1 MVHVIPLAAADVH
14 RPWTQPP
21 HGHRAPTLYPAI
33 EPYAS
38 GFLEVAGGH
47 SLYWETSGNSA
58 GTPVLFLHGGPGG
71 GCTANSRRWFDP
83 QRFRIVLFDQRG
95 CGRSR
100 PAAGIAEN
108 TTEHLIND
116 IEALRLHCGI
126 ERWLLFGGSWGA
138 TLALAY
144 GQRHPARVRAMIL
157 RGVFAGTQS
166 ELDWL
171 YRDGASKLFPEAW
184 ENFRQLI
191 PAPLHDDLIAAYH
204 ARLNCGDAQEE
215 LSAAHAWCAW
225 EDALTTLLPQPPAHD
240 DAALLALARIECHYF
255 SHGSFLA
262 EGQLLAQ
269 AQRLHGIPAVIV
281 QGRYDLVTPPVTAWQ
296 LARAWP
302 QAELQIAPDAGH
314 ASSEPGNLRRLI
326 LACDDFAD
334 HEFRGSYI

>member
-1 MVHVIPLAAADVH
+1 MPPVIPLAATDVH
-14 RPWTQPP
+14 RPWQQAR
-21 HGHRAPTLYPAI
+21 HGRRAQALYPAI

-47 SLYWETSGNSA
+47 TLYWETCGNPA

-71 GCTANSRRWFDP
+71 GCTASSRRWFDP
-83 QRFRIVLFDQRG
+83 QRYRIVLFDQRG

-100 PAAGIAEN
+100 PLAGIAEN
-108 TTEHLIND
+108 TTEHLIED
-116 IEALRLHCGI
+116 IEVLRRHCGI

-157 RGVFAGTQS
+157 RGVFAGTQP

-171 YRDGASKLFPEAW
+171 YREGASKLFPEAW
-184 ENFRQLI
+184 EHFRQFI

-204 ARLNCGDAQEE
+204 ARLNCGDAPEE
-215 LSAAHAWCAW
+215 LRAARAWCAW
-225 EDALTTLLPQPPAHD
+225 EDALTTLLPQPGEHGD
-240 DAALLALARIECHYF
+240 GELLALARIECHYF
-255 SHGSFLA
+255 RQRSFLD

-269 AQRLHGIPAVIV
+269 AHLLRGIPAVIV
-281 QGRYDLVTPPVTAWQ
+281 QGRYDLVTPPATAWQ

-302 QAELQIAPDAGH
+302 QADLQIAPDAGH
-314 ASSEPGNLRRLI
+314 ASSEPGNLRRLL
-326 LACDDFAD
+326 LACDRYAD
-334 HEFRGSYI
+334 GQ